1 MHAGSWCPYCGPKGE
16 RIVRGIFEA
25 TFGAKFPKSKPAWLA
40 EGTGRKLEL
49 DGYNEALALAFEY
62 QGPHHAKHKT
72 VIATDALK
80 RAACRAHGV
89 RLIEVMA
96 LKRPFPP
103 ENVLEKVAAA
113 FRLARLNTIPS
124 LPSAELFEAELAAL
138 RCLAA
143 ERGGTLIYLGS
154 EPHEWKCS
162 VPEHPFWAAE
172 PWRIRRGAWCASCAG
187 NRRLGSEGLR
197 RWGAQFGLELLR
209 TKYRGTQAVYSWRGT
224 KAKHTV
230 RRSKG
235 NIEASMRKG
244 HDACTLCAREKRR

>member
-62 QGPHHAKHKT
+62 QGRHHAKHKT

-209 TKYRGTQAVYSWRGT
+209 TKYRGTGRLFLARDEGQAHRSPKQGQYRGLD
-224 KAKHTV
+224 AKRS
-230 RRSKG
+230 RRVHL
-235 NIEASMRKG
+235 MRS
-244 HDACTLCAREKRR
+244 

>member
-1 MHAGSWCPYCGPKGE
+1 MP
-16 RIVRGIFEA
+16 R
-25 TFGAKFPKSKPAWLA
+25 AWS
-40 EGTGRKLEL
+40 
-49 DGYNEALALAFEY
+49 
-62 QGPHHAKHKT
+62 P
-72 VIATDALK
+72 TD
-80 RAACRAHGV
+80 
-89 RLIEVMA
+89 EVMA
-96 LKRPFPP
+96 VKRPFPP

-113 FRLARLNTIPS
+113 FRLARLNTIPR

-143 ERGGTLIYLGS
+143 ERGGTLITPRYLGS
-154 EPHEWKCS
+154 EPHEWNCS

-209 TKYRGTQAVYSWRGT
+209 TKYRGTQAVYSWRCT

-230 RRSKG
+230 RRSKD